1 MAKKS
6 VASTNV
12 SIGANLNGLKRGL
25 KIASSKL
32 RRFGTQAKQIGTTL
46 STGISA
52 PLIGLGAISVRTFST
67 FEAEMSKVKAVSG
80 ATENQFKTLE
90 AQAKKLGATT
100 TFTASEVAGLQVEFA
115 KLGFTASE
123 IDKVTESTLYLA
135 QAGGA
140 ELGRAAEVAGSTLRA
155 FGLAA
160 EETGRVT
167 DVMASSFATS
177 SLDMES
183 FAEAMKTVAPI
194 AKATGVSMEE
204 ASAMLGALA
213 NNGIKGSIAGTALKK
228 ILSDLHKE
236 GKPMTQTFK
245 ELSNQNIS
253 LADANDLVGDRAKG
267 ALLVLTEQMGLV
279 DELTL
284 SYQNAEGAA
293 QAMAEEMMDNT
304 AGAFKTLQSA
314 TEGALIE
321 IGEAITENEIFK
333 GVLEKLTATVGK
345 ITKAISGMSD
355 AELYN
360 KVILAGLLALVPL
373 IITAVGALTIAFGS
387 LTAAMGPIGIAIAG
401 VTALYLGLRKEVDLT
416 QKAVDKALAS
426 EDAEKSAKELQDRYE
441 LLTDSIIDQGN
452 AIKDYVANYSN
463 PFYDAEETRRY
474 KELKG
479 HLETLKAERE
489 KVSAGLDKLRE
500 KQAAANKETEKGT
513 KETEKGSKATA
524 KGTKKLSEYAK
535 AMQRVNAISKER
547 QEIKEAFGL
556 DLDTT
561 PFEDFDPLPFDEE
574 EVDEKFKKLRDNY
587 AKLRLAQIELAKSG
601 GEAIQNFASTTLA
614 GMAEIAGAMIV
625 GEASFK
631 DMGRFILGSFADLLM
646 SLGQMFIQYS
656 IAVSSFVQALLMG
669 PTPIGA
675 GLALAAGIAMIAA
688 AGAIKA
694 SMAKAA
700 EGVPALAEGG
710 IVTGPTLALIGEG
723 RESEAVIPLSKLPQ
737 IAGANQGAVEVYG
750 RISGQDILLSSEKAG
765 RVRTRYRGF

>member
-52 PLIGLGAISVRTFST
+52 PLIGLGAIAVRTFQG

-80 ATENQFKTLE
+80 ATAQEFKILE
-90 AQAKKLGATT
+90 DQAKKLGAAT

-167 DVMASSFATS
+167 DVMAKSFSTS

-194 AKATGVSMEE
+194 AKATGVSVEE

-228 ILSDLHKE
+228 ILSELHRE
-236 GKPMTQTFK
+236 GKPMTQTFR
-245 ELSNQNIS
+245 ELSNQNIN
-253 LADANDLVGDRAKG
+253 LADANDLVGERAKG

-279 DELTL
+279 DELTV
-284 SYQNAEGAA
+284 SYQDAEGAA

-304 AGAFKTLQSA
+304 AGAFKILQSA

-321 IGEAITENEIFK
+321 IGESITENEVFK
-333 GVLEKLTATVGK
+333 GVLEKLTATVGN
-345 ITKAISGMSD
+345 ITKAISGMTA
-355 AELYN
+355 AEQYN

-373 IITAVGALTIAFGS
+373 VITAVGALSIAFGS
-387 LTAAMGPIGIAIAG
+387 LTAAMGPVGIAVAA
-401 VTALYLGLRKEVDLT
+401 VVLAYQALKKEV
-416 QKAVDKALAS
+416 
-426 EDAEKSAKELQDRYE
+426 
-441 LLTDSIIDQGN
+441 
-452 AIKDYVANYSN
+452 
-463 PFYDAEETRRY
+463 
-474 KELKG
+474 
-479 HLETLKAERE
+479 
-489 KVSAGLDKLRE
+489 
-500 KQAAANKETEKGT
+500 TESD
-513 KETEKGSKATA
+513 E
-524 KGTKKLSEYAK
+524 
-535 AMQRVNAISKER
+535 V
-547 QEIKEAFGL
+547 IKEALESDNFIKAQEKLKERLKEVNEQLKLRREALDRATRIDVKDAQQAAVNKLEEQRKNLLEALKGVQDENTESLENYRKAMADYAEEQRKAREETQKYNESLVRVSKTLDNDLYPSQERVKELLDGVFSQVHSKNLFNYKEGLKRLKQPLEQAIDLTNGLGRQIADGFGNAMANMVMS
-556 DLDTT
+556 
-561 PFEDFDPLPFDEE
+561 
-574 EVDEKFKKLRDNY
+574 VDEAFTLYNDMVDEGASRTE
-587 AKLRLAQIELAKSG
+587 ALTASVGLLATSFMQTLG
-601 GEAIQNFASTTLA
+601 QAIQSIIAQLLA
-614 GMAEIAGAMIV
+614 AVTVAAILAVVLSLATGGIAGTSLQSIGTAMKLV
-625 GEASFK
+625 TLPA
-631 DMGRFILGSFADLLM
+631 MGIPG
-646 SLGQMFIQYS
+646 
-656 IAVSSFVQALLMG
+656 
-669 PTPIGA
+669 
-675 GLALAAGIAMIAA
+675 
-688 AGAIKA
+688 
-694 SMAKAA
+694 
-700 EGVPALAEGG
+700 LAEGG

-737 IAGANQGAVEVYG
+737 IAGANGGAVEVYG